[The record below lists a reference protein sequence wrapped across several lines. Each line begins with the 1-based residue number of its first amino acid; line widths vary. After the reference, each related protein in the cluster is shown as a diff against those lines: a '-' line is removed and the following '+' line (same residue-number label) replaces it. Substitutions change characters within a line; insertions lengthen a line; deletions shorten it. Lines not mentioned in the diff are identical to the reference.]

1 MGFTMN
7 TYLLDTNILIYAYNQ
22 DSELHAQAINILRT
36 ALDKETRA
44 FIADKSLYEFFA
56 IITDP
61 RRVEKPVEVAEA
73 IDVINFLR
81 ESNIKII
88 LTTHKTL
95 EILTNLLEKYSLKK
109 QKIFDAVL
117 AALAIENKIETILTR
132 NDKDFT
138 MIKEI
143 SAINPFVT
151 K

>member
-22 DSELHAQAINILRT
+22 DSELYEQAFSILNT
-36 ALDKETRA
+36 ALNKDTRA

-61 RRVEKPVEVAEA
+61 KRVEKPVEVAEA

-88 LTTHKTL
+88 VTTHKTL
-95 EILTNLLEKYSLKK
+95 EILTNLLKKYNLKK

-117 AALAIENKIETILTR
+117 AALAIENKIEAILTR
-132 NDKDFT
+132 NDKDFN
-138 MIKEI
+138 MINEI
-143 SAINPFVT
+143 TAINPFT
-151 K
+151 QK